1 MLDMYLY
8 AAITKHDSRIA
19 PGLLVSG
26 VTTSHLET
34 MTAVVGLKTLSA
46 RHTDRL
52 LKSAYANSVNIS
64 EDLIKKYRLEGLC
77 PHILNNFIQ
86 PFLPVMKIIARD
98 KRVPLLGYDGTYQT
112 RGRSSRNGLFK
123 ILLIDDYFLA
133 ELRKAFPNDALR
145 NYPIFAQV
153 ALEKPV

>member
-64 EDLIKKYRLEGLC
+64 EDLMKKYRLEGLC

-86 PFLPVMKIIARD
+86 PVLFASYEDYRTRQTGATSWLRWYVPN
-98 KRVPLLGYDGTYQT
+98 KRTLVSKWSFQ
-112 RGRSSRNGLFK
+112 N
-123 ILLIDDYFLA
+123 LA
-133 ELRKAFPNDALR
+133 D
-145 NYPIFAQV
+145 
-153 ALEKPV
+153 